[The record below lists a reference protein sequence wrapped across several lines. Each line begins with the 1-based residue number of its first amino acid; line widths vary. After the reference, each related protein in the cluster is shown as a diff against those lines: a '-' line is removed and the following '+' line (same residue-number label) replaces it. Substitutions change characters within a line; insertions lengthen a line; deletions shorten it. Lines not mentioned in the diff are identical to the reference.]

1 VTAEAIAFV
10 GVAAQ
15 AERMLGNA
23 RRLDSSA
30 AALAL
35 GLELAAPAPGRVW
48 LARCVW
54 CLERDE
60 RTRGEAAAVLRPVDK
75 VEDRWGRHLVVEMP
89 DGERVPPD
97 RSESGRRAAAAS
109 PRRGSGR
116 RRCRSRARR

>member
-1 VTAEAIAFV
+1 MTAEAIAFV

-60 RTRGEAAAVLRPVDK
+60 RTRGEAAAVLRPCVDSSRTAG
-75 VEDRWGRHLVVEMP
+75 DCPTCAYSGP
-89 DGERVPPD
+89 DVLAALLSI
-97 RSESGRRAAAAS
+97 SE
-109 PRRGSGR
+109 
-116 RRCRSRARR
+116 